1 MKHWNELTEL
11 ESEIIRV
18 GEFRNLYK
26 LLVAGVENE
35 VDIKVLQSAIYTMEG
50 MIDDIDSTLYEKFQT
65 VWDCVKDDL
74 PVELVDT
81 ENNYQFENGQPFYDN
96 MNFTPENKSTTS
108 VEEDEAFKD
117 LEKAIRNWKSTAP
130 QAGFWTAFIDCGY
143 SYPSLDQKPA
153 PKRVFCVVFLQ
164 HF

>member
-1 MKHWNELTEL
+1 
-11 ESEIIRV
+11 
-18 GEFRNLYK
+18 
-26 LLVAGVENE
+26 
-35 VDIKVLQSAIYTMEG
+35 MEG

-96 MNFTPENKSTTS
+96 MNFTSENKGSTITITS
-108 VEEDEAFKD
+108 NEEDEAFKD

-130 QAGFWTAFIDCGY
+130 
-143 SYPSLDQKPA
+143 
-153 PKRVFCVVFLQ
+153 
-164 HF
+164 

>member
-1 MKHWNELTEL
+1 MKHWGELTDL
-11 ESEIIRV
+11 ETAIIRV
-18 GEFRNLYK
+18 GEFKNLFK
-26 LLVAGVENE
+26 LLVAGTENY

-96 MNFTPENKSTTS
+96 MNFTSENKGSTITITS
-108 VEEDEAFKD
+108 NEEDEAFKD

-130 QAGFWTAFIDCGY
+130 
-143 SYPSLDQKPA
+143 
-153 PKRVFCVVFLQ
+153 
-164 HF
+164 

>member
-1 MKHWNELTEL
+1 MKHWGELTDL
-11 ESEIIRV
+11 ETAIIRV
-18 GEFRNLYK
+18 GEFKNLFK
-26 LLVAGVENE
+26 LLVAGTENY

-96 MNFTPENKSTTS
+96 MNFTSENQGSTVTITS
-108 VEEDEAFKD
+108 NEEDEAFKD
-117 LEKAIRNWKSTAP
+117 LEKAIRNWKHSAP
-130 QAGFWTAFIDCGY
+130 
-143 SYPSLDQKPA
+143 
-153 PKRVFCVVFLQ
+153 
-164 HF
+164 

>member
-1 MKHWNELTEL
+1 MKHWSELTDL
-11 ESEIIRV
+11 ESAIIRV

-96 MNFTPENKSTTS
+96 MNFTSENQGSTVTFTS
-108 VEEDEAFKD
+108 NEEDEAFKD
-117 LEKAIRNWKSTAP
+117 LEKAIKNWHKATP
-130 QAGFWTAFIDCGY
+130 
-143 SYPSLDQKPA
+143 
-153 PKRVFCVVFLQ
+153 
-164 HF
+164 

>member
-130 QAGFWTAFIDCGY
+130 
-143 SYPSLDQKPA
+143 
-153 PKRVFCVVFLQ
+153 
-164 HF
+164 